1 MELPKITVGE
11 KDEEIRP
18 LPRFTGFGETFMDGP
33 PTDGE
38 APLNPEQG
46 RKVAGVDF
54 EIIGLRTAAA
64 DTGTPSDEG
73 GNELAEKYRRSAL
86 DVTVLRDHLALRGD
100 VALQAQSISH
110 DLRSRMRDMEQ
121 ELHHERLDRKD
132 VSADLTRQYKTMQTD
147 MTVKVKKLGDEAI
160 LLREQLAQ
168 CQEELRAERKA
179 HEQLQQEKDTTI
191 ADLQNKLDNMET
203 DYEKILHDTLD
214 SLTSQLAE
222 ARLRWEHEST
232 VVHQE
237 YKELLSDFGLN
248 SLDI

>member
-1 MELPKITVGE
+1 MNVT
-11 KDEEIRP
+11 RCHHS
-18 LPRFTGFGETFMDGP
+18 
-33 PTDGE
+33 
-38 APLNPEQG
+38 NN
-46 RKVAGVDF
+46 
-54 EIIGLRTAAA
+54 
-64 DTGTPSDEG
+64 GTPSNAQLLVGISIVEEFCSRIMPPKKKKGKSNINKKNKKANEG
-73 GNELAEKYRRSAL
+73 GIELEEKYRRSAL

-100 VALQAQSISH
+100 VAQQAQSISH

-132 VSADLTRQYKTMQTD
+132 VNADLTRQHKTMQTD
-147 MTVKVKKLGDEAI
+147 MTVKVKRLGGEAI

-203 DYEKILHDTLD
+203 NYEKILHDTLD

-222 ARLRWEHEST
+222 ARLRWEQEST

>member
-1 MELPKITVGE
+1 MNVT
-11 KDEEIRP
+11 RCHHS
-18 LPRFTGFGETFMDGP
+18 
-33 PTDGE
+33 
-38 APLNPEQG
+38 NN
-46 RKVAGVDF
+46 
-54 EIIGLRTAAA
+54 
-64 DTGTPSDEG
+64 GTPSNAQLLVGKSILEEFCSRIMPPKKKKGKSNINKSKTKNKKANEG
-73 GNELAEKYRRSAL
+73 GIELEEKYRRSAL

-100 VALQAQSISH
+100 VAQQAQSISH

-132 VSADLTRQYKTMQTD
+132 VNADLTRQHKTMQTD
-147 MTVKVKKLGDEAI
+147 MTVKVKRLGGEAI

-191 ADLQNKLDNMET
+191 ADLQNKLDDMET
-203 DYEKILHDTLD
+203 NYEKILHDTLD

-222 ARLRWEHEST
+222 ARLRWEQEST

-248 SLDI
+248 SLDV

>member
-1 MELPKITVGE
+1 MNVT
-11 KDEEIRP
+11 RCHHS
-18 LPRFTGFGETFMDGP
+18 
-33 PTDGE
+33 
-38 APLNPEQG
+38 NN
-46 RKVAGVDF
+46 
-54 EIIGLRTAAA
+54 
-64 DTGTPSDEG
+64 GTPSNAHLLIGTSVVEEFCSRIMPPKKKKGKSNINKSKTKNKKTNEG

-100 VALQAQSISH
+100 VAQQAQSISH

-160 LLREQLAQ
+160 SLREQLAQ
-168 CQEELRAERKA
+168 CQEELRAERNA

-232 VVHQE
+232 AVHQE

>member
-1 MELPKITVGE
+1 MNATRCHHSNNGKPSNAQLFVGISIVEEFCSRIMPPKKKKGKSNINKSKT
-11 KDEEIRP
+11 KNKK
-18 LPRFTGFGETFMDGP
+18 
-33 PTDGE
+33 
-38 APLNPEQG
+38 AN
-46 RKVAGVDF
+46 
-54 EIIGLRTAAA
+54 
-64 DTGTPSDEG
+64 EG
-73 GNELAEKYRRSAL
+73 GSELEEKYRRSAL

-100 VALQAQSISH
+100 VAQQAQSISH
-110 DLRSRMRDMEQ
+110 ELRSRMRDMEQ

-132 VSADLTRQYKTMQTD
+132 VNADLTRQHKTMQTD
-147 MTVKVKKLGDEAI
+147 MTVKVKRLGGEAI

-191 ADLQNKLDNMET
+191 ADLQNKLDDMET
-203 DYEKILHDTLD
+203 NYEKILHDTLD

>member
-1 MELPKITVGE
+1 MNVT
-11 KDEEIRP
+11 RCHHS
-18 LPRFTGFGETFMDGP
+18 
-33 PTDGE
+33 
-38 APLNPEQG
+38 NN
-46 RKVAGVDF
+46 
-54 EIIGLRTAAA
+54 
-64 DTGTPSDEG
+64 GTPSNAQLLVGISIVEEFCSRIMPPKKKKGKSNINKKNKKANEG
-73 GNELAEKYRRSAL
+73 GIELEEKYRRSAL

-100 VALQAQSISH
+100 VAQQAQSISH

-132 VSADLTRQYKTMQTD
+132 VNA
-147 MTVKVKKLGDEAI
+147 
-160 LLREQLAQ
+160 AQ

-203 DYEKILHDTLD
+203 NYEKILHDTLD

-222 ARLRWEHEST
+222 ARLRWEQEST